1 MKYSS
6 KLPKIWFKINKI
18 IYGKK
23 LYLGGWPFI
32 FRFSSAEVKIG
43 DMCNINSGF
52 LSNLLGLYQ
61 RTIIVARG
69 TGKIQI
75 GNHVGISGSTI
86 YAREEIN
93 IGDRIKK
100 HFISSA
106 DAWLSTGKECDKYLL
121 HYGAQKENIY
131 WYPFTSIYE
140 KQILARPLT
149 IEEKKEYKNKLAMT
163 EELIVLSIGRFIHG
177 KGFDVLLRALKD
189 INNEKLGVYIVG
201 GEETEEY
208 KKIIKQ
214 FNLKNIHFVPF
225 QKPEI
230 VELYFKAA
238 DFFVFPTRGD
248 VWGLVIN
255 EAMARAL
262 PIITTDKCV
271 SGLELIE
278 NGKAGY
284 VIPSD
289 DVNILSNK
297 IKQIIN
303 DDQSREQMA
312 VYNLEK
318 IKEYTIEQMAKIHM
332 NIFKKYTERKH

>member
-1 MKYSS
+1 M
-6 KLPKIWFKINKI
+6 
-18 IYGKK
+18 
-23 LYLGGWPFI
+23 
-32 FRFSSAEVKIG
+32 
-43 DMCNINSGF
+43 
-52 LSNLLGLYQ
+52 
-61 RTIIVARG
+61 
-69 TGKIQI
+69 
-75 GNHVGISGSTI
+75 
-86 YAREEIN
+86 
-93 IGDRIKK
+93 
-100 HFISSA
+100 
-106 DAWLSTGKECDKYLL
+106 
-121 HYGAQKENIY
+121 
-131 WYPFTSIYE
+131 
-140 KQILARPLT
+140 
-149 IEEKKEYKNKLAMT
+149 
-163 EELIVLSIGRFIHG
+163 
-177 KGFDVLLRALKD
+177 
-189 INNEKLGVYIVG
+189 GVYIVG